1 MYSRYRAVFSSIAL
15 IPIWLLPL
23 IQPMPATAQQPS
35 TANPLGLIECEDG
48 GFSREHGG
56 RFNLEPMDSIDMNTV
71 IVGSNVKTIHVEKE
85 VINCISLDLKTGVII
100 DLSIYTKLL
109 EPISSTNNVTMPKV
123 TFEVVTCY
131 KFSNGSAILGCETY
145 VPPTT
150 VPPTNFITDCFEPL
164 NVAFPIEMNT
174 VVNSSN
180 FVKTVEAEK
189 EVFACGNVV
198 DVTIF
203 TEIFEDLVQGTSN
216 KIIFS
221 TTCAKQIEIPT
232 VLGCEASLIKQL

>member
-1 MYSRYRAVFSSIAL
+1 MYKRFRVVFLLIAL
-15 IPIWLLPL
+15 ITIWLLPTG
-23 IQPMPATAQQPS
+23 QPMPTMAQQPS
-35 TANPLGLIECEDG
+35 TTNPLGLIECEDG

-56 RFNLEPMDSIDMNTV
+56 RFDLEPMDSVDMNTV
-71 IVGSNVKTIHVEKE
+71 IVGSKVKTIHVEKE
-85 VINCISLDLKTGVII
+85 IINCISLDLRTGVII

-109 EPISSTNNVTMPKV
+109 EPISNTNNMTMPKI
-123 TFEVVTCY
+123 TFEVVVCY
-131 KFSNGSAILGCETY
+131 KLSNGSAILGCEIY
-145 VPPTT
+145 VPPATL
-150 VPPTNFITDCFEPL
+150 PSTNFFSDCFEPL

-174 VVNSSN
+174 VVNSSS
-180 FVKTVEAEK
+180 FIKTVEAEK

-198 DVTIF
+198 DITIF

-232 VLGCEASLIKQL
+232 VLGCEASLIKQI